1 MTDTRNYIL
10 FKTISLKE
18 LLEYRH
24 KQFKGISLFIS
35 FTDFKGIEVTIEEW
49 FYCTKN
55 PRSKRT
61 GTISFNNNGSAKLLR
76 GDISCH
82 PEWKLWSGSGVIFR
96 SSGLRFKVY
105 DLFILGLRCTALFTG
120 DIYVIFENNAV
131 GCYGLKIIFFKV
143 CSLTAFKTT
152 EHYKSTVT
160 VCQCKHKIT
169 PFRIFFILILYYWFT
184 AKSMKKL

>member
-1 MTDTRNYIL
+1 MTDRKNYIL

-105 DLFILGLRCTALFTG
+105 DFFILGLRCTALFTG

-131 GCYGLKIIFFKV
+131 GCYCLKIIAV
-143 CSLTAFKTT
+143 C
-152 EHYKSTVT
+152 E
-160 VCQCKHKIT
+160 KI
-169 PFRIFFILILYYWFT
+169 ISAFT
-184 AKSMKKL
+184 AVQSYAVRRFVG